1 MAHHGRMPSSTTAHL
16 TSTGT
21 IISRRKF
28 VVIVDKLKSGA
39 RNFYIAPP
47 ADLEVLVRERA
58 LEFAKRLKR
67 DNTPRSIKFRKELP
81 RDVLARWHNAWHL
94 LGEAPQ
100 SQPEAIKS
108 SEAPI

>member
-1 MAHHGRMPSSTTAHL
+1 
-16 TSTGT
+16 
-21 IISRRKF
+21 
-28 VVIVDKLKSGA
+28 
-39 RNFYIAPP
+39 
-47 ADLEVLVRERA
+47 